1 MVVASGRTN
10 RKSNHVRQKNSG
22 EQFKIEK
29 EKCKMESMN
38 VCAWTLDQIPVSLPG
53 GEEVHVW
60 RFPLVVPAID
70 VLCATERARAARYA
84 IDRPREQFRAART
97 ALRQVLGGYLGIDPR
112 DVSLTV
118 EPDGKPVLAKG
129 HLQFNVTHSGE
140 RGLVAVANRRV
151 GVDLEQLR
159 PVENADGLVERFFGP
174 EEREQYRR
182 LPVDLK
188 LAGFF
193 RGWTGKEALLKAVG
207 TGIQNVD
214 KCVVDLDPRNPP
226 RIVRFDHAAEY
237 GEWRLLAWEPEPGY
251 LATLAVESTAALSI
265 GQ

>member
-1 MVVASGRTN
+1 MTV
-10 RKSNHVRQKNSG
+10 
-22 EQFKIEK
+22 IEL
-29 EKCKMESMN
+29 
-38 VCAWTLDQIPVSLPG
+38 TLDRLPVPPPG
-53 GEEVHVW
+53 ETEVHVW
-60 RFPLVVPAID
+60 RFALDAPAVD
-70 VLCATERARAARYA
+70 LLSASERARAARYA

-97 ALRQVLGGYLGIDPR
+97 ALRRILGGYLGIDPR
-112 DVSLTV
+112 DVPLTV
-118 EPDGKPVLAKG
+118 EPDGKPVLTEG
-129 HLQFNVTHSGE
+129 CLQFNVTHSGE

-182 LPVDLK
+182 LPIDLK

-226 RIVRFDHAAEY
+226 RIVRFDHAAEC

-251 LATLAVESTAALSI
+251 RAALAIESAAALSI
-265 GQ
+265 RQ

>member
-1 MVVASGRTN
+1 MKAMN
-10 RKSNHVRQKNSG
+10 L
-22 EQFKIEK
+22 IET
-29 EKCKMESMN
+29 
-38 VCAWTLDQIPVSLPG
+38 TLDRVPIPPPG
-53 GEEVHVW
+53 ADEVHVW
-60 RFPLVVPAID
+60 RFPLVVPTIE
-70 VLCATERARAARYA
+70 VLSSSERVRAARYA

-97 ALRQVLGGYLGIDPR
+97 ALRRILGGYLGIEPR
-112 DVSLTV
+112 DVPLTV
-118 EPDGKPVLAKG
+118 EPDGKPVLAEG
-129 HLQFNVTHSGE
+129 RLQFNVTHSGE

-174 EEREQYRR
+174 DEREQYRR

-214 KCVVDLDPRNPP
+214 KCVVDLDPRNAP
-226 RIVRFDHAAEY
+226 RIVRFDHAAES
-237 GEWRLLAWEPEPGY
+237 GEWRLLSWEPEQGY
-251 LATLAVESTAALSI
+251 LASMAIESETPFRWR
-265 GQ
+265 